1 MTNRWRKANDRS
13 TEVVPYSPIVKRSYA
28 LQGLFCSGRPG
39 RAESALGKSA
49 AIDAGSPTY
58 GSSTLCSSTDISAG
72 RSSVVAPSMSMLD
85 SSAVFP
91 IDHITLR
98 RSGGRW

>member
-1 MTNRWRKANDRS
+1 MEKSEMTAPPRS
-13 TEVVPYSPIVKRSYA
+13 FPIFPHSETVFMRFR
-28 LQGLFCSGRPG
+28 GLLSRTRRPL

-49 AIDAGSPTY
+49 AINAGSPTY
-58 GSSTLCSSTDISAG
+58 GSSTLCSSTDISARG
-72 RSSVVAPSMSMLD
+72 NCSVVAPSMSMLD
-85 SSAVFP
+85 SSAGFP